1 MSHKKNAASNRDALF
16 GSAGASAGGGPK
28 HKKNA
33 AQNRDALFG
42 GAAGG
47 GSSSAAAAPKPPA
60 SGSTAVKSSKGYS
73 YGGLK
78 EKRDKNK
85 KKAAMLSPEARAA
98 KLKEA
103 EEYKAKAKK
112 CMQSGLFKR
121 PDPVMASTFYKR
133 AADAFQVAGGDPQE
147 GLYRVSSADCQM
159 RVGAF
164 ASAAAEY
171 TRAAELLMLSDETD
185 DTLEQKRRDGSF
197 YHKQAAEAFRQMNEP
212 AKAASSMV
220 ASALAFLHQ
229 DNSDVLSKETLAGL
243 EEAVESFVPDP
254 LNHYC
259 RYRQTGVSAFI
270 DPDSDETATNPS
282 AHTLE
287 MAKNHIV
294 SRAYSHE
301 PIWEVIYLLVGYGEY
316 ASALY
321 AAGASSTLLSRDGIS
336 TLTLSRSFCMETI
349 LTLAMGDPVAAEQ
362 NFIQIHCQKS
372 HYLNSRE
379 CKMSEELYR
388 AIKMRDIETLD
399 EVRSPEG
406 ANRACLA
413 NLHPAMRELVGCLR
427 VSGVARRGGPPEV
440 ADVKKA
446 DVAKMDKNL
455 PSLAE
460 LVNKK
465 TGYEGEEGEAENLN
479 AADLDAEMDALNFG
493 GDDEELS
500 DDEFD
505 LR

>member
-1 MSHKKNAASNRDALF
+1 MSHKQNAAANRSTLF
-16 GSAGASAGGGPK
+16 GSAGESTGGPKQKKKNAGGG
-28 HKKNA
+28 
-33 AQNRDALFG
+33 G
-42 GAAGG
+42 
-47 GSSSAAAAPKPPA
+47 SAAASRPAPTPPPA
-60 SGSTAVKSSKGYS
+60 LGTTAVKSSKGYS

-85 KKAAMLSPEARAA
+85 KKASMLSPEARAA

-103 EEYKAKAKK
+103 EEYKAKAKN
-112 CMQSGLFKR
+112 CMKTGLFKR
-121 PDPVMASTFYKR
+121 SDPVMASTFYKR
-133 AADAFQVAGGDPQE
+133 AADAFQVAGEDRQE
-147 GLYRVSSADCQM
+147 RLYRVSSADCQLQI
-159 RVGAF
+159 GAF
-164 ASAAAEY
+164 SSAAAEY
-171 TRAAELLMLSDETD
+171 TRAAELLMISDEAD

-197 YHKQAAEAFRQMNEP
+197 YHKQAAEAWRQMNEP

-220 ASALAFLHQ
+220 QSALAFLHQ
-229 DNSDVLSKETLAGL
+229 DNSDVLSKETLSGL

-270 DPDSDETATNPS
+270 DADSDETATKPS
-282 AHTLE
+282 AGTLE
-287 MAKNHIV
+287 LCKNHIV

-362 NFIQIHCQKS
+362 NFVSIHCQKS
-372 HYLNSRE
+372 SYLNSRE
-379 CKMSEELYR
+379 CKLSEELYR
-388 AIKMRDIETLD
+388 SIKMRDIDTLD

-413 NLHPAMRELVGCLR
+413 NLHPAMRELVPYLR

-440 ADVKKA
+440 AEATKASKA
-446 DVAKMDKNL
+446 DLKRMDKNL

-460 LVNKK
+460 LATMK
-465 TGYEGEEGEAENLN
+465 TGYEGEEEENLN
-479 AADLDAEMDALNFG
+479 EADLDAEMDALNFG
-493 GDDEELS
+493 GDEEDEELS
-500 DDEFD
+500 DDDCD

>member
-16 GSAGASAGGGPK
+16 GSAGGSGPK

-33 AQNRDALFG
+33 AQNRNALFG

-47 GSSSAAAAPKPPA
+47 GAGSSSSAPAPRPAA

-85 KKAAMLSPEARAA
+85 KKASMLSPEAKAA

-112 CMQSGLFKR
+112 CMSSGLFKS
-121 PDPVMASTFYKR
+121 PDPVMASTFYKK
-133 AADAFQVAGGDPQE
+133 AADAFQVAGEERQE
-147 GLYRVSSADCQM
+147 RLYRVSSADCQFK
-159 RVGAF
+159 VGAF

-171 TRAAELLMLSDETD
+171 TRAAELLMMSDETE

-197 YHKQAAEAFRQMNEP
+197 YHKQASEAWRQMNEP
-212 AKAASSMV
+212 AKAASSLV

-243 EEAVESFVPDP
+243 EEAVESFCPDP

-270 DPDSDETATNPS
+270 DPDSDETATKPS

-301 PIWEVIYLLVGYGEY
+301 PVWEVIYLLAGYGEY

-321 AAGASSTLLSRDGIS
+321 AAGASSALLSRDGIS
-336 TLTLSRSFCMETI
+336 TLTLSRSYCMETI

-362 NFIQIHCQKS
+362 NFISIHCQKS
-372 HYLNSRE
+372 SYLNSRE

-388 AIKMRDIETLD
+388 SIKMRDIETLD

-406 ANRACLA
+406 SNRACLA
-413 NLHPAMRELVGCLR
+413 NLHPAMRELVGFLR
-427 VSGVARRGGPPEV
+427 VSGVARRGAPPEV
-440 ADVKKA
+440 ANKKKA
-446 DVAKMDKNL
+446 DVAEMDKKL

-460 LVNKK
+460 LSQKK
-465 TGYEGEEGEAENLN
+465 TGYEGEEGAEDN
-479 AADLDAEMDALNFG
+479 AADLDAELDALNFG
-493 GDDEELS
+493 DDDDEEDLS
-500 DDEFD
+500 DDDFD